1 MGTNNMQSQ
10 QKTKYNASEPDCIN
24 NHVKQI
30 VLQKINLKPE
40 IIRLK
45 KIVRSNCNA
54 YKK

>member
-30 VLQKINLKPE
+30 YSKNSNLKPE

-45 KIVRSNCNA
+45 KIVRSNC
-54 YKK
+54 KCL